1 MRIMV
6 EKNPPNYQFSFKGN
20 HEDQGQPQGLRATT
34 RVART
39 ALTIK
44 ERVYILMK
52 YFKNSLAISFLWIF
66 SSAFGSV
73 NSLSYLYPINWS
85 GTDALRS
92 GAYQTALQEV
102 LADSLVSDTVYHY
115 FKLAC
120 IHRNLKN
127 LDKSLFLF
135 KYVAQKCSVLAP
147 VCYEQIGDLQLD
159 SDQKQNVLFAYN
171 AALKH
176 NLPKKYRNQIFSKIS
191 QLEQVDSSD
200 LKKKAWYSDYV
211 AWYDLQSKKT
221 LKEDRY
227 DSLVKKGEWKLIDS
241 LLESAQKSDSQG
253 TPGCAE
259 VLSIISSEGVDSLS
273 AANLFYLSRISFSC
287 KKNET
292 AISLLQKAKKKP
304 EFKSVSQSKALYL
317 EAQIL
322 YNQGKTNQALNLFKS
337 YEARYGTSADLILY
351 MARGYRKLGKSAEAD
366 RWYSKLVE
374 LYPSHKKAH
383 EVIWLRAWTREEKK
397 DFAGAAKLYQQIYSS
412 RGKNDYREE
421 AYLRQA
427 LAYYRMEKYDSAINI
442 LNKFKRQ
449 YPGSSFCHAAD
460 FWKAKCLFSRG
471 SILSAKNLFRQ
482 IIQLVPYDYYAH
494 RSNQMLHLLG
504 DSIQAYSDTSYDVL
518 SALNWLDSIKPAYP
532 GKELSPAD
540 SADLKRGFILASV
553 GMSSVAEYFLES
565 FESSFPGNLTLQFRL
580 ASLYKSVG
588 AFTQAFRVA
597 RRLIWRI
604 PLQEHCRIP
613 LAVYSLLYPSFYDD
627 MIRNHGSVYNVDPFL
642 ISSVIRQES
651 IFNPVILSPVGAV
664 GLMQIMP
671 YTGKYIAQ
679 QLKEDF
685 FVDSLTRPGFN
696 IRYGVY
702 YLRELLDQFNENL
715 VLVLASYN
723 GGPHNAKKWYE
734 RNKHEEFDLFVEDLL
749 FSETRNYV
757 KKVLGNYWTYQN
769 LARNPGLKNIYYAKP
784 EIPVVSASDSI
795 NVKTP

>member
-1 MRIMV
+1 
-6 EKNPPNYQFSFKGN
+6 
-20 HEDQGQPQGLRATT
+20 
-34 RVART
+34 
-39 ALTIK
+39 
-44 ERVYILMK
+44 MK
-52 YFKNSLAISFLWIF
+52 YFKNSLAFSFLWIF

-73 NSLSYLYPINWS
+73 NPLSYLYPINWS
-85 GTDALRS
+85 GCDALRS

-102 LADSLVSDTVYHY
+102 LADSLVSDTIYHY
-115 FKLAC
+115 FKLAY
-120 IHRNLKN
+120 IHQNLKN
-127 LDKSLFLF
+127 HDKSLFLF
-135 KYVAQKCSVLAP
+135 KYVAQKCSILAP
-147 VCYEQIGDLQLD
+147 VAYEQIAEQQLD
-159 SDQKQNVLFAYN
+159 SGQKQNALFAYN
-171 AALKH
+171 AALKY

-191 QLEQVDSSD
+191 LLEHADSSD
-200 LKKKAWYSDYV
+200 LKEKSWYSDYA
-211 AWYDLQSKKT
+211 AWYDLQSKKA
-221 LKEDRY
+221 LKENRY
-227 DSLVKKGEWKLIDS
+227 DSLVKKGEWRIIDS
-241 LLESAQKSDSQG
+241 LLENIQQSDSLD

-259 VLSIISSEGVDSLS
+259 VLSVTSSEGVDSLS

-287 KKNET
+287 GKKET
-292 AISLLQKAKKKP
+292 AFSLLQKAKKKP
-304 EFKSVSQSKALYL
+304 GFKSVSQSKALYL

-322 YNQGKTNQALNLFKS
+322 YDLGKTNQALNLFKS
-337 YEARYGTSADLILY
+337 YETRYGTSADLILY
-351 MARGYRKLGKSAEAD
+351 MARGYRKLGKSTEAD
-366 RWYSKLVE
+366 RWYNKLVE
-374 LYPSHKKAH
+374 LYPSHKKAN
-383 EVIWLRAWTREEKK
+383 EVIWLRAWAKEEKK

-412 RGKNDYREE
+412 RGKNEYREE
-421 AYLRQA
+421 AYLRHA
-427 LAYYRMEKYDSAINI
+427 LACYRMEKYDSAIII
-442 LNKFKRQ
+442 LNKFKRL

-460 FWKAKCLFSRG
+460 FWKAKCLFSQG
-471 SILSAKNLFRQ
+471 STLSAKKLLRQ
-482 IIQLVPYDYYAH
+482 ITQLVPYDYYAH